1 MESNPRAG
9 GRTLY
14 DLKSLDGRQL
24 SPFGQR
30 AHLALRHK
38 GLAVDRVIP
47 VRFVDKETIAF
58 AKSQTVPV
66 LVDGDAVV
74 ADSWRIAHYLEET
87 YPDRPS
93 LFGGDAGRALARYFN
108 NWCGLWLTP
117 EIARFILFDML
128 DHVDEEDRDYL
139 RRTREPR
146 FGPLAKLN
154 ETREARLP
162 AFRKSLDPLRLT
174 VKQNG
179 NLHGATP
186 GMADFMVAAAFHWAE
201 QSSRFALLDAD
212 DPLYS
217 WSQRLNA
224 KLQTDKSK

>member
-1 MESNPRAG
+1 
-9 GRTLY
+9 
-14 DLKSLDGRQL
+14 
-24 SPFGQR
+24 
-30 AHLALRHK
+30 
-38 GLAVDRVIP
+38 
-47 VRFVDKETIAF
+47 VRFVDKETIAV

-87 YPDRPS
+87 YPERPS
-93 LFGGDAGRALARYFN
+93 LFGGGAGRALARYFN

-117 EIARFILFDML
+117 EIASFILFDML

-162 AFRKSLDPLRLT
+162 AFRKALDPLRLT

>member
-14 DLKSLDGRQL
+14 DLKSLDARQL

-117 EIARFILFDML
+117 EIASFILFDML

-162 AFRKSLDPLRLT
+162 AFRKALDPLRLT

>member
-1 MESNPRAG
+1 MSL
-9 GRTLY
+9 TLY

-30 AHLALRHK
+30 VHLALRHK
-38 GLAVDRVIP
+38 ALGLDKVEL
-47 VRFVDKETIAF
+47 VRFVDKEAIAF

-66 LVDGDAVV
+66 LVDGDRVV
-74 ADSWRIAHYLEET
+74 ADSWRIANHLEDAYTE
-87 YPDRPS
+87 RPS
-93 LFGGDAGRALARYFN
+93 LFGGEAGRALARYFN

-117 EIARFILFDML
+117 EIASFILFDML
-128 DHVDEEDRDYL
+128 QHIDEEDRAYI

-146 FGPLAKLN
+146 FGPLEALN

-162 AFRKSLDPLRLT
+162 AFRKALDPLRLT

-179 NLHGATP
+179 NLHGARP
-186 GMADFMVAAAFHWAE
+186 GMADFMVAASFHWAA
-201 QSSRFALLDAD
+201 QSSAFALLNPD

-217 WSQRLNA
+217 WSKRINGPR
-224 KLQTDKSK
+224 T

>member
-1 MESNPRAG
+1 MASNPRAGG

-30 AHLALRHK
+30 VHLALRHK
-38 GLAVDRVIP
+38 GLEVDRIEP
-47 VRFVDKETIAF
+47 VRFVDKEAIAF
-58 AKSQTVPV
+58 AKSQSVPV
-66 LVDGDAVV
+66 LVDGDEVV
-74 ADSWRIAHYLEET
+74 ADSWRIANHLEDT

-93 LFGGDAGRALARYFN
+93 LFGGEAGRALARYFN

-117 EIARFILFDML
+117 EIASFILFDML
-128 DHVDEEDRDYL
+128 DHIDEEDRAYI

-146 FGPLAKLN
+146 FGPLEKLN

-162 AFRKSLDPLRLT
+162 AFRKALDPLRLT

-179 NLHGATP
+179 NLHGAAP

-201 QSSRFALLDAD
+201 QSSRFALLQTD

-217 WSQRLNA
+217 WSRRLNGTSHE
-224 KLQTDKSK
+224 QR

>member
-1 MESNPRAG
+1 MS
-9 GRTLY
+9 RTLY
-14 DLKSLDGRQL
+14 DLKTLDGRRL

-30 AHLALRHK
+30 VHLALGHK
-38 GLAVDRVIP
+38 GLAADRIVA
-47 VRFVDKETIAF
+47 VRFVDKEAIAF

-66 LVDGDAVV
+66 LVDGDTVV
-74 ADSWRIAHYLEET
+74 ADSWRIALHLEDT

-117 EIARFILFDML
+117 EIAGFILFDML
-128 DHVDEEDRDYL
+128 AHLDGEDRAYI

-146 FGPLAKLN
+146 FGPLDRLN
-154 ETREARLP
+154 ETREAKLP
-162 AFRKSLDPLRLT
+162 AFRKALDPLRLT

-186 GMADFMVAAAFHWAE
+186 GMADFMVASAFHWAA
-201 QSSRFALLDAD
+201 QASDFALLASD

-217 WSQRLNA
+217 WSQRINGI
-224 KLQTDKSK
+224 SS

>member
-1 MESNPRAG
+1 MASNPRAG

-24 SPFGQR
+24 SPFGR
-30 AHLALRHK
+30 RVHLALRHK
-38 GLAVDRVIP
+38 GLAVDGIVA
-47 VRFVDKETIAF
+47 VRFVDKDAIAF

-66 LVDGDAVV
+66 LVDGDTVV
-74 ADSWRIAHYLEET
+74 ADSWRIAHHLEET

-93 LFGGDAGRALARYFN
+93 LFGGEAGRALARYFN

-117 EIARFILFDML
+117 EIASFILFDML
-128 DHVDEEDRDYL
+128 DHVDEEDRAYL

-146 FGPLAKLN
+146 FGPLEKLN

-162 AFRKSLDPLRLT
+162 AFQKALDPLRLT

-201 QSSRFALLDAD
+201 QSSRFALLGAD

-224 KLQTDKSK
+224 KLQTDKSE